1 MLIIKLLS
9 LRFKLRI
16 HFNQKFKKCKF
27 SVPIKKQHVL
37 TVIRFIDKVKD
48 LMNIKRTFAVKNA

>member
-1 MLIIKLLS
+1 
-9 LRFKLRI
+9 
-16 HFNQKFKKCKF
+16 
-27 SVPIKKQHVL
+27 VPIKKQHVL